1 MQSQFPRK
9 QLDEFIFCKVQEYLS
24 HFERSNLTHFPAYT
38 CNYKIYQE
46 FFQRK
51 IFHVVLLSIFFNS
64 HSMDHKIP
72 TIDIFLRN
80 LRSIGFVWSYC
91 SMKKRWNFFHTLTNI
106 EKTFLTSFLC
116 LICFYMWK
124 NQGCFHNKTDASF
137 SFRTKWILI
146 IIKQWP
152 IGHWPPLFIL
162 VECHFKKDKLE

>member
-1 MQSQFPRK
+1 MILVGKSIILLSFKNVIDMRLTWGWYISKVIRDKMQYQFPRK

-64 HSMDHKIP
+64 HSMDRKIP

-80 LRSIGFVWSYC
+80 FRIGFVRNYC
-91 SMKKRWNFFHTLTNI
+91 SMKKRRH
-106 EKTFLTSFLC
+106 
-116 LICFYMWK
+116 
-124 NQGCFHNKTDASF
+124 F
-137 SFRTKWILI
+137 SHI
-146 IIKQWP
+146 
-152 IGHWPPLFIL
+152 
-162 VECHFKKDKLE
+162 D

>member
-1 MQSQFPRK
+1 MILVGKSIILLSFKNVIDMRLTWGWYKSKVIRDKMQYQFPRK

-24 HFERSNLTHFPAYT
+24 HFERSNLTHFPTYT

-80 LRSIGFVWSYC
+80 FRIGFVRNYC
-91 SMKKRWNFFHTLTNI
+91 SMKKRRH
-106 EKTFLTSFLC
+106 
-116 LICFYMWK
+116 
-124 NQGCFHNKTDASF
+124 F
-137 SFRTKWILI
+137 SHI
-146 IIKQWP
+146 
-152 IGHWPPLFIL
+152 
-162 VECHFKKDKLE
+162 D